1 MALQEKPKILVVEDE
16 GIVAMDLSQNLVKLA
31 YNVVGVCSTAE
42 DALSKV
48 AELKPDLV
56 LLDIKLKGVMDGIN
70 AARIIRAEFNIPVVF
85 LTSYSDQTTMDRAK
99 ETEPFGYILKPYDQ
113 RELFATIEIALYKN
127 RGEKRL
133 KEDNQ
138 NLERL
143 SKVKTE
149 FTSMV
154 SHELRTPLSAIKEGI
169 NIVLDEIDGPIN
181 TLQRE
186 TLTITKESVERLTRL
201 INHVLDYS
209 KFEAGKMELFFK
221 ELVMNDLVTSVYKS
235 MLPAAKK
242 KNISMK
248 LEIPQNVVKL
258 SCDEDKIKQVI
269 VNLIDNAIRFS
280 FEKGSIIIKLEEDPD
295 WVLVRVKDDG
305 VGIPLEHQDRIFEMY
320 EQVHHEGLWK
330 TGGSGL
336 GLALCRQI
344 LLKHKGFI
352 EVESISDQGSE
363 FTVRLPIIPNS

>member
-1 MALQEKPKILVVEDE
+1 
-16 GIVAMDLSQNLVKLA
+16 
-31 YNVVGVCSTAE
+31 
-42 DALSKV
+42 
-48 AELKPDLV
+48 
-56 LLDIKLKGVMDGIN
+56 
-70 AARIIRAEFNIPVVF
+70 
-85 LTSYSDQTTMDRAK
+85 
-99 ETEPFGYILKPYDQ
+99 
-113 RELFATIEIALYKN
+113 
-127 RGEKRL
+127 
-133 KEDNQ
+133 
-138 NLERL
+138 
-143 SKVKTE
+143 
-149 FTSMV
+149 MV

-209 KFEAGKMELFFK
+209 KLEAGKMEWIFK
-221 ELVMNDLVTSVYKS
+221 EVVMNDVVTSVYKS

-248 LEIPQNVVKL
+248 LEIPKNTVKL
-258 SCDEDKIKQVI
+258 CCDEDKIKQVI

-280 FEKGSIIIKLEEDPD
+280 FENGSIIIKLEENSD
-295 WVLVRVKDDG
+295 WVLVRVKDNG

-344 LLKHKGFI
+344 LLRHKGVI

-363 FTVRLPIIPNS
+363 FTVRLPVIPNS